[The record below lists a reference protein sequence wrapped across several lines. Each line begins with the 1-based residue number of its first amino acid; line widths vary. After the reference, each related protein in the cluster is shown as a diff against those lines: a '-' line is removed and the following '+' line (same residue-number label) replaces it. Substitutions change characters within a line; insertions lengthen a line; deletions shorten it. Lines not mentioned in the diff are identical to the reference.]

1 VLVSKKVLVVSTVMV
16 AKVPSMICA
25 DESLLPRDRD
35 KSSLCEDCR
44 RKFLHRILSS
54 VVDCLRKPLA
64 MRISSVVDCRRMI
77 GA

>member
-1 VLVSKKVLVVSTVMV
+1 MNKPVCVLVSKKVLVVSTVMV
-16 AKVPSMICA
+16 ANVPSMICA

-35 KSSLCEDCR
+35 KSSLCEDWR

-64 MRISSVVDCRRMI
+64 MRISSVVD
-77 GA
+77 